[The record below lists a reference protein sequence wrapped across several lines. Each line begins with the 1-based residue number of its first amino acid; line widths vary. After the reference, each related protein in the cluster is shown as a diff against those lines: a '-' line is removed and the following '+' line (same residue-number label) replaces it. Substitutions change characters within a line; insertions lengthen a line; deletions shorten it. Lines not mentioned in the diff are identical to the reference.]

1 MALKD
6 RQIKFHTQ
14 TEVNPDNIERALS
27 DIYNMLVNIDSRL
40 VEIETQV
47 LNHENRITALE

>member
-14 TEVNPDNIERALS
+14 TEVSPDNIERALS
-27 DIYNMLVNIDSRL
+27 DIYSMLVNIDERL
-40 VEIETQV
+40 VEIETQI